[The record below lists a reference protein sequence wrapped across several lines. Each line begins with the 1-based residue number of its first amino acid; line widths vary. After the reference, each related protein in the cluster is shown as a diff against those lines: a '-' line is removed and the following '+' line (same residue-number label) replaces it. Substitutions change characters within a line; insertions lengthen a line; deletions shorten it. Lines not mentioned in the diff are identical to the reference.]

1 MYKGAGAETIV
12 RTTYGETGY
21 FLVTFGLNQRSP
33 LSPHLFALIMEEL
46 TTHI

>member
-1 MYKGAGAETIV
+1 MYKGAEIIV
-12 RTTYGETGY
+12 RTTYVVIGY
-21 FLVTFGLNQRSP
+21 FPVTFDLNQGSP